1 MKKNLEELERV
12 SENDPNSFW
21 KLLKNMSDDFVGD
34 PSMSKPDVSANSWL
48 THFQSLHAKHLIF
61 VKCYSVLFLTYV
73 LCCSFVPNYI
83 EGITAGEYYDQEKN
97 ESYNIVSLSLENMFF
112 QKHGSG
118 SF

>member
-48 THFQSLHAKHLIF
+48 THLIF

-73 LCCSFVPNYI
+73 LCCSFVHNYI
-83 EGITAGEYYDQEKN
+83 EGITAVEYYDQEKN